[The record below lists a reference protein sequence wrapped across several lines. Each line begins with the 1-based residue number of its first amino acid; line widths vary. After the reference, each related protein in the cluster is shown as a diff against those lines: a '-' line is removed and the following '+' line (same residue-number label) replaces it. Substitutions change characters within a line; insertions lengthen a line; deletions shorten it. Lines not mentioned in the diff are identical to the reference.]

1 MCPRIL
7 EFRLL
12 DTEAQGTS
20 PLDLLLGFHSAGHS
34 LVQLLFSD
42 IILLETDFVLTQFFE
57 VI

>member
-7 EFRLL
+7 ESRLL
-12 DTEAQGTS
+12 NAEAHGTP
-20 PLDLLLGFHSAGHS
+20 PLDPPLGFHSAGHS

-42 IILLETDFVLTQFFE
+42 ILLLETDFVLTQFFE